1 MRAEEHLSLR
11 MHVPFDALWA
21 MPIEVPYSLLVR
33 DGALA
38 WTCGQVALDEA
49 SRVLHPGDLVAQARC
64 VCRYIDEILE
74 RGGLGR
80 QHVGKLVVYHV
91 AENDDER
98 ARMLDLLRT
107 HFGATPLIVPVAVPY
122 LYYDGLLTEIDVFAS
137 AEHSSLHRATRVG
150 GRLGLELV
158 DAGELAWATFTA
170 PGDTRT
176 LLESLA
182 EPFVDDALASVGL
195 SREDL
200 LAEHWYVP
208 GHSGGGVAAPGPL
221 SDAGAMV
228 MTGGAQAQA
237 WGELTFV
244 RGEGAATAQ
253 SRQAAGG
260 VRITVRRKGRFAW
273 VAARCSDPSAGLVE
287 QTRRIMETVS
297 DELDAQSLGFAHVV
311 KATTHYAG
319 SSAAAD
325 LHDNMAVRNA
335 RYVRPGPAS
344 TGLPVLALG
353 DPDSRTAIDMVLV
366 ADA

>member
-11 MHVPFDALWA
+11 IHVPFDALWA

-38 WTCGQVALDEA
+38 WTCGQIALDAA

-64 VCRYIDEILE
+64 VCTYIDAILE

-91 AENDDER
+91 AENADER

-107 HFGATPLIVPVAVPY
+107 HFGAAPLIVPVTVPY

-137 AEHSSLHRATRVG
+137 AECRSLHRATSVG
-150 GRLGLELV
+150 GGLGLELV
-158 DAGELAWATFTA
+158 DAGELAWATYTA

-182 EPFVDDALASVGL
+182 DPFVDDALASVGL
-195 SREDL
+195 SRDDL

-208 GHSGGGVAAPGPL
+208 GRCGGGVAAPGPL

-228 MTGGAQAQA
+228 VTGGEQAPVL
-237 WGELTFV
+237 GELTFV
-244 RGEGAATAQ
+244 RGEGAAIGQ

-260 VRITVRRKGRFAW
+260 VRIIVRRKGRFAW
-273 VAARCSDPSAGLVE
+273 VAGRCSDASAGLVE

-297 DELDAQSLGFAHVV
+297 DEFDAQGLGFAQVV
-311 KATTHYAG
+311 KSTTHYAG
-319 SSAAAD
+319 SSAAQD

-335 RYVRPGPAS
+335 RYARPGPAS

-353 DPDSRTAIDMVLV
+353 DRNSRTAIDIILA